1 MATVQPTLFGP
12 LPVALALPAKK
23 ATPRRRRRPRPVVA
37 ANAPTEYSAGVDAEG
52 RTVYTLRF
60 PAPVVMK
67 SVNSGNQH
75 WRVTAPLHEAWRD
88 AAFLHAKAA
97 RLPVALARIRYSIE
111 LRFPRAGSV
120 DPHNYYTH
128 VVKPCVD
135 AVGPPFLQEIKKGV
149 RAGQVR
155 SKPGL
160 AVIADDD
167 PGHLDGPHITQGPKV
182 ADPKR
187 CPYGEVVITIT
198 DLSEVAA

>member
-1 MATVQPTLFGP
+1 MTQLALSMPGA
-12 LPVALALPAKK
+12 ALAVAPGGAPKK
-23 ATPRRRRRPRPVVA
+23 RVKRRPKPVVA
-37 ANAPTEYSAGVDAEG
+37 ATAPVEYTTSTDVEG
-52 RTVYTLRF
+52 RAVYTLRF
-60 PAPVVMK
+60 PAPATMK

-75 WRVTAPLHEAWRD
+75 WRVTAPLHETWRN

-97 RLPVALARIRYSIE
+97 KLPTGLARIRYSIE
-111 LRFPRAGSV
+111 LRFPRAVSV

-135 AVGPPFLQEIKKGV
+135 AIGPPFQQVIRKGAM
-149 RAGQVR
+149 AGQVR

-160 AVIADDD
+160 SVVDNDDQ
-167 PGHLDGPHITQGPKV
+167 GHVDGPHIMQGPKV

-187 CPYGEVVITIT
+187 SPFGEVVVTIT